1 MIMTKDIKLRKAT
14 EADREFTYQT
24 VKSAYRNYV
33 EQVWGWDEEQ
43 QRKLQEE
50 WFTPGKFKVIL
61 AAGVDVG
68 FLGVVHEPDCIR
80 LKQIYLLLE
89 HQNRGIGTACL
100 TRILEEAD
108 ALGLPVRLGVLK
120 VNPRAMALYRRLGFQ
135 PTGENET
142 HVQMKRPLSRQEPKE
157 NCIQT
162 SPPSQATRLND
173 ERSDGYA
180 EI

>member
-1 MIMTKDIKLRKAT
+1 MTITPKDITLRKAT

-43 QRKLQEE
+43 QRQLQEE
-50 WFTPGKFKVIL
+50 WFAPRKFQVIQ

-68 FLGVVHEPDCIR
+68 FLGVHHEPDCMR
-80 LKQIYLLLE
+80 LNQIYLLMV

-120 VNPRAMALYRRLGFQ
+120 VNLRAMAFYRRLGFQ
-135 PTGENET
+135 PTGETET
-142 HVQMKRPLSRQEPKE
+142 HVQMKRPSSRQGP
-157 NCIQT
+157 
-162 SPPSQATRLND
+162 R
-173 ERSDGYA
+173 ER
-180 EI
+180 

>member
-1 MIMTKDIKLRKAT
+1 MALAASYGLLPRGNRTRFEVTITPKDIKLRKAT

-43 QRKLQEE
+43 QRQLQEE
-50 WFTPGKFKVIL
+50 WFAPQKFQVIQ

-80 LKQIYLLLE
+80 LNQIYLLLE

-108 ALGLPVRLGVLK
+108 ALGLPVHLGVLK

-142 HVQMKRPLSRQEPKE
+142 HVQMKRPSSRQEPKE
-157 NCIQT
+157 N
-162 SPPSQATRLND
+162 
-173 ERSDGYA
+173 
-180 EI
+180 